1 VDVDTGVEAAAEQ
14 RVERAGTIAAQLL
27 GLGKELGVRL
37 AAVEERRLVSRSEG
51 RLDDRP
57 AEEPRAAEDEELQSD
72 EIASRS
78 RSTSSSVL

>member
-1 VDVDTGVEAAAEQ
+1 MDVDTGVEAAAEQ
-14 RVERAGTIAAQLL
+14 RVEWAGTIAAQLL

-37 AAVEERRLVSRSEG
+37 AAVEERRLVSCGEG
-51 RLDDRP
+51 GLDDRP
-57 AEEPRAAEDEELQSD
+57 AEEPRAAEDEELQTD